1 MAKQA
6 QSTSK
11 ADQPRVTEKQ
21 VGEMRSIAKMP
32 SMTFNRSA
40 IRNTTTR
47 GNRNY
52 GRG

>member
-1 MAKQA
+1 VA
-6 QSTSK
+6 QPKSVSK
-11 ADQPRVTEKQ
+11 ADQPRVSEKQ
-21 VGEMRSIAKMP
+21 VTGMRSIAKTP
-32 SMTFNRSA
+32 SITFNRDA

>member
-1 MAKQA
+1 VAKQ
-6 QSTSK
+6 QSTSR
-11 ADQPRVTEKQ
+11 ADQPRVTDKQ
-21 VGEMRSIAKMP
+21 VTDMRSIAKTP
-32 SMTFNRSA
+32 SITFNRSA